1 MAEAPTSN
9 PVETATEVV
18 AQKVETVNGDP
29 YGAGDVRDGKEGVKL
44 LKIAGP
50 VEIPRMLS
58 EEEGEKQKME
68 NAAVKNQTAVRG

>member
-29 YGAGDVRDGKEGVKL
+29 YGAGDVQDGKEGVK
-44 LKIAGP
+44 
-50 VEIPRMLS
+50 MYH
-58 EEEGEKQKME
+58 
-68 NAAVKNQTAVRG
+68 NYF